1 MTTYY
6 NAAMDSPRYK
16 LDAELTL
23 RVGDDLLANAKR
35 IELLRQIGL
44 TESLTKSAK
53 IAGYSYKGAWDTIEQ
68 MTQLTGGK
76 LLERH
81 AGGKGGGRTLLTAR
95 GHQLLKNFLLVQ
107 AEHARFITRLDQLAN
122 GLEADYAMQTD
133 VAMKTSV
140 RNQFGGIVMS
150 ILQGHAND
158 EVTLRVNDSLLL
170 TASITHESGRELQL
184 DIGMKIFALIKA
196 SSIKLWSP
204 SALIPASQRNSF
216 AATVHKLVNGNA
228 CTEVALLIEGGQELI
243 CTAGNEDVERLALT
257 SGMSVVAS
265 IDPSNVI
272 LGIAA

>member
-1 MTTYY
+1 MTTHY
-6 NAAMDSPRYK
+6 NTAMDSPRYK

-81 AGGKGGGRTLLTAR
+81 AGGKGGGRTLLTER

-122 GLEADYAMQTD
+122 GLEADYTMQTEI
-133 VAMKTSV
+133 AMKTSV

-150 ILQGHAND
+150 ILQGPAND
-158 EVTLRVNDSLLL
+158 EVTLLVNDSLLL
-170 TASITHESGRELQL
+170 TASITHASGRELQL

-216 AATVHKLVNGNA
+216 AATVHKLVKGNA
-228 CTEVALLIEGGQELI
+228 CTEVTLLIEGGQELI

-257 SGMSVVAS
+257 SGMSVMAS